1 MLAAAAGAVG
11 VVRRDPMAML
21 PFCGYNMGDYFAHW
35 LDMKNKTD
43 KLPKIFNVNWFRT
56 DENGHFIWPGFGDNM
71 RVLDWIIKRCE
82 GAVDADETAIGFV
95 PKAEDINIDGLDINI
110 ETLKG
115 LLDVDKD
122 MWKTEAEG
130 IEEFYTKFGD
140 KLPETLRSE
149 LETLKANLAK

>member
-1 MLAAAAGAVG
+1 
-11 VVRRDPMAML
+11 
-21 PFCGYNMGDYFAHW
+21 
-35 LDMKNKTD
+35 MKNKTD

-122 MWKTEAEG
+122 MWKSEAEG

-140 KLPETLRSE
+140 KLPETLRAE
-149 LETLKANLAK
+149 LESLKANLAK